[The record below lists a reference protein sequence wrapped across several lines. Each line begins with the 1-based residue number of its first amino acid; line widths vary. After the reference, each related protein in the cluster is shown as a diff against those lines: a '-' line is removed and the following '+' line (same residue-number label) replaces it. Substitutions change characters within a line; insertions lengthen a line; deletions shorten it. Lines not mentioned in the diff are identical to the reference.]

1 MYITS
6 SFLSRVELPLMTE
19 VAVHCSGLSSRQNLL
34 HVFNTAKFKK
44 GLLIWMQT
52 TVLMYSDWMVNRK
65 KKTLWRLDVYCN
77 NCFGMY
83 SYRILVMIWDI
94 ISVGIFILCIF
105 WDRKKKCMMDFFS
118 GCNFRP
124 HRITNDR
131 LASCLRS
138 LLPRCLH
145 CLGRQVVSLFQH
157 RIRQALDSYLEP
169 WWLQAEKNI
178 SGCLYHIHNRSLLIV
193 YLIKGLTYF

>member
-1 MYITS
+1 MLLWYFKWFSTISVCKKGTANPALPHPNFWVYFEVHMYINMYITS

-105 WDRKKKCMMDFFS
+105 WDRKKNAWWTFFQ
-118 GCNFRP
+118 G
-124 HRITNDR
+124 
-131 LASCLRS
+131 A
-138 LLPRCLH
+138 
-145 CLGRQVVSLFQH
+145 
-157 RIRQALDSYLEP
+157 
-169 WWLQAEKNI
+169 I
-178 SGCLYHIHNRSLLIV
+178 SGHIESLMITWPHAWGP
-193 YLIKGLTYF
+193 YCPDAYTA